1 MVIRLSPGN
10 DDIVGGR
17 VREEIFGGRGRMEIR
32 DAGFE
37 RILDGVLGV
46 ASGMVG
52 EVVRY
57 QRA

>member
-1 MVIRLSPGN
+1 VVIRLSPVN

-17 VREEIFGGRGRMEIR
+17 VREEIFGGRGWMEIR

-37 RILDGVLGV
+37 RILDGVLEV
-46 ASGMVG
+46 AGRMVE

-57 QRA
+57 

>member
-1 MVIRLSPGN
+1 VVIRLSPGN

-17 VREEIFGGRGRMEIR
+17 VREEIFGGMGRIR